1 MRPSGSDYRLIP
13 THLGGNELETGELTP
28 GLLLNEVVD
37 LGVVLLQRLVQHVV
51 LRWVSVWTFR
61 NGSHTATRLV
71 AVTLTK
77 SWGTGTEDDILT
89 KGLTVLAEREVRRRG
104 EETRDLRRG
113 IDGGEKG

>member
-1 MRPSGSDYRLIP
+1 MP
-13 THLGGNELETGELTP
+13 T
-28 GLLLNEVVD
+28 
-37 LGVVLLQRLVQHVV
+37 
-51 LRWVSVWTFR
+51 
-61 NGSHTATRLV
+61 LV